1 MAVEPGWLRREAE
14 RSLAR
19 LRPRLEGLFA
29 GTPATSRT
37 AFLRRLEGRFATLFG
52 ALHAL
57 YGHHYDFF
65 WHLERILA
73 TAARAWLERP
83 DDLKGLDEKR
93 EADPVW
99 FLSNRQVGGVCYV
112 DRFAGDLAGLRASIP
127 YLETLG
133 LTYLHLMP
141 LFRCP
146 PGENDGGYAV
156 SSYREVRPDLG
167 NMAALADLA
176 RELRAQGISLVLD
189 FVLNHTAD
197 DHAWAERAKAGDPEH
212 QAYYLM
218 FDDRRLPE
226 EYLRNLRAIFPDRGG
241 DAFTWR
247 PDVEGP
253 AGGKWVWTTFHTFQW
268 DLDYANPALFDAIL
282 GEMLFLA
289 NQGVEILR
297 LDAVPF
303 LWKELGTNCENR
315 PEAHTVVQALNALT
329 DVACPA
335 VVFKSEAIVHPDEVA
350 RYVSPGECHLSYNPL
365 FMVLVWDALAT
376 RDTRVMRLCL
386 DTRFRTAEGTS
397 WVNYLRGHD
406 DIGWGFADE
415 DAREL
420 GIDGRDHRRFLN
432 DFYTGR
438 FPGSFARGLPFQ
450 EDPRTGDC
458 RISGT
463 LASLAGLERALD
475 ENDAEETELS
485 VRRIL
490 MMHGLIATL
499 GGIPL
504 LYLGDELAQLND
516 YAYRLDAATA
526 RDNRW
531 VHRPRFDRG
540 RLARAEAAP
549 ESVEGRVLH
558 GLRRLLELRVAN
570 PALSG
575 SDMQVVRLDDRYL
588 IAFLRRGATDRLL
601 IVGNLSEHRVE
612 VPGVTVLRQT
622 GAARFA
628 SLTEGL
634 ELDAA
639 AGLVVEPY
647 GFLVLRPLG
656 PGAALR

>member
-1 MAVEPGWLRREAE
+1 ME
-14 RSLAR
+14 R
-19 LRPRLEGLFA
+19 LRPRLEALFSGAHAAEWPPFRRRLDERFTALFA
-29 GTPATSRT
+29 
-37 AFLRRLEGRFATLFG
+37 

-57 YGHHYDFF
+57 YGDRYDFF

-73 TAARAWLERP
+73 TAARAWIERP
-83 DDLKGLDEKR
+83 ADLKDLDARR

-112 DRFAGDLAGLRASIP
+112 DRFAGDLVGIRASVP
-127 YLETLG
+127 YLRSLG

-146 PGENDGGYAV
+146 PKENDGGYAV

-167 NMAALADLA
+167 TMDELADLA
-176 RELRAQGISLVLD
+176 RDLRAEGVSLALD

-197 DHAWAERAKAGDPEH
+197 DHAWAQRAKAGDPEH

-218 FDDRRLPE
+218 FDDRRVPE
-226 EYLRNLRAIFPDRGG
+226 LYLRNLREVFPDRGG

-247 PDVEGP
+247 PDVAGP
-253 AGGKWVWTTFHTFQW
+253 AGGKWVWTTFYPFQW
-268 DLDYANPALFDAIL
+268 DLDYANPDLLDAML
-282 GEMLFLA
+282 GEMVFLA
-289 NQGVEILR
+289 NQGVEVLR

-315 PEAHTVVQALNALT
+315 PGAHLVVQALNALT

-350 RYVSPGECHLSYNPL
+350 RYVDPGECHLSYNPL

-376 RDTRVMRLCL
+376 RDTRLMRLCL
-386 DTRFRTAEGTS
+386 DTRFRTAAGTS

-420 GIDGRDHRRFLN
+420 GVDGQAHRRFLN

-450 EDPRTGDC
+450 ENPRTGDC

-463 LASLAGLERALD
+463 LASLAGLEKAQD
-475 ENDAEETELS
+475 EGDARETEFS
-485 VRRIL
+485 IRRIL
-490 MMHGLIATL
+490 MAHGLIATL

-504 LYLGDELAQLND
+504 IYLGDELAQPND
-516 YAYRLDAATA
+516 YAYRLDPATA

-531 VHRPRFDRG
+531 VHRPRFDRP
-540 RLARAEAAP
+540 RLARAEAEPA
-549 ESVEGRVLH
+549 SVEGRIFH
-558 GLRRLLELRVAN
+558 GIRRLLALRRAE
-570 PALSG
+570 PALAG
-575 SDMQVVRLDDRYL
+575 SDMQVVRLDDRHL
-588 IAFLRRGATDRLL
+588 IAFLRRDGADRLL
-601 IVGNLSEHRVE
+601 VVANLSEHRVA
-612 VPGVTVLRQT
+612 VPAATMLRQA

-628 SLTEGL
+628 SLTDQGR

-639 AGLVVEPY
+639 GAAGLTVEPY
-647 GFLVLRPLG
+647 GFMVLRPLG
-656 PGAALR
+656 PGAANARDAALAP